1 MNLGNKK
8 INIRKNA
15 KLPVLH
21 LVADIKS
28 GEYYAFRDDGP
39 NKQEVHRKVTEEAE
53 ENFNREVEKSRK
65 NKIMKK
71 FNISKKEVG
80 NIEAITYK
88 TLEDFDRNY
97 NTDYCEK
104 YVNIMTMEI
113 KKDNNKRKNF
123 LTNRG
128 YCEEIRR
135 EKLKK
140 AGIVIDYNLPVMEG
154 LVKNKHKMNMI
165 DRLKFIKYAIKSKS
179 NGANINFKIHDDKND
194 NLEENT
200 RKKTF
205 FKSDKVKDKRK
216 QNDKKAIKGKALKGL
231 YRATLLSLGILGG
244 ALGFKKGLEDGANR
258 YMQIE
263 SVMDTNNSKDNSLDN
278 ERTENKDSN
287 KIKNSTDKVKD
298 NSTNIKNGTDKVKNN
313 INNIKDGK
321 DRINSIEDGNTEV
334 KDNTKLVSQKSDI
347 SESDRQKKEFENRI
361 VVKGITPCIIKDDE
375 NINSEET
382 KKRDFSQIKIGSRV
396 TINNGNFFE
405 TATGEGKSGSF
416 EKQDKGPRVLSL
428 INIVT
433 KNGNNILIQNGD
445 DRNLYELKNRY
456 PNAKF
461 SYHFTDVHGNAYG
474 WVTKDSFASNLKR
487 DKEQVKPKKEKQQI
501 VQKVAEKSQG
511 KKEQKPKEKKLKYGE
526 MDEDGWTLE
535 RY

>member
-1 MNLGNKK
+1 MNLGNNKK

-28 GEYYAFRDDGP
+28 GEYYAFRDEGP

-154 LVKNKHKMNMI
+154 LVKNKHKMNII

-200 RKKTF
+200 KKKTF
-205 FKSDKVKDKRK
+205 FKRDKVKDKRK
-216 QNDKKAIKGKALKGL
+216 QNDKKDIKGKALKGL

-298 NSTNIKNGTDKVKNN
+298 NSTNIKDS
-313 INNIKDGK
+313 K

-347 SESDRQKKEFENRI
+347 SESDRHKKEFEDRI

-382 KKRDFSQIKIGSRV
+382 KKKNFTQIKIGSKV
-396 TINNGNFFE
+396 TIDSGKFFE

-428 INIVT
+428 IKITT
-433 KNGNNILIQNGD
+433 KNGNNILIQKGD
-445 DRNLYELKNRY
+445 DRNLYQLKNRY

-461 SYHFTDVHGNAYG
+461 AYHFTDIHGNAYG
-474 WVTKDSFASNLKR
+474 WVTKDSFANNLKR
-487 DKEQVKPKKEKQQI
+487 DKEQLKKEKEQR
-501 VQKVAEKSQG
+501 VQKVVEKSKG
-511 KKEQKPKEKKLKYGE
+511 KKEQQPKVKKLQYGE
-526 MDEDGWTLE
+526 MDEDGWISE